1 MQRQPRTRDL
11 QQEHHNHQQ
20 CIERHSIH
28 LPYILIKDITEHKN
42 APIAHPRA
50 WATNS
55 DSDSTIQTRG
65 TKYASHAPDCLTG
78 RQISVISEKIV
89 RRRPAERSLEDSSR
103 VTSLYYHYGGQR
115 DGAPASSIWLQINDR
130 RVCQVTKN

>member
-1 MQRQPRTRDL
+1 VIYSKNTTTISNAL
-11 QQEHHNHQQ
+11 
-20 CIERHSIH
+20 
-28 LPYILIKDITEHKN
+28 KDIRFICHTYSSRISQSTKTRPSLIHERGLQT
-42 APIAHPRA
+42 P
-50 WATNS
+50 T
-55 DSDSTIQTRG
+55 DSTIQTRG